1 MKINF
6 RNKVICFIMAGAM
19 ALCAITACGDKDK
32 EDNTS
37 SAAWTP
43 HKVGLEDTA
52 VNGVKLGMTTD
63 EVKNILGEPDK
74 EENITEDQFIFGTHL
89 DLTYGE
95 MHLSFYDINEGDN
108 IVLGSISA
116 DSPEVEF
123 AGGLHTDS
131 TKDEVL
137 DAFFKDANATDLVL
151 YGEKFGSFIYGDYTD
166 NDFIEKKPK
175 DSIQF
180 AYVQDRDAAD
190 DGYYMIIY
198 NYYNPLK
205 WSKDGKSYT
214 GDFYHMIFYVDTES
228 DKVKSILLEH
238 LPVM

>member
-1 MKINF
+1 M
-6 RNKVICFIMAGAM
+6 
-19 ALCAITACGDKDK
+19 
-32 EDNTS
+32 
-37 SAAWTP
+37 
-43 HKVGLEDTA
+43 
-52 VNGVKLGMTTD
+52 
-63 EVKNILGEPDK
+63 
-74 EENITEDQFIFGTHL
+74 
-89 DLTYGE
+89 
-95 MHLSFYDINEGDN
+95 
-108 IVLGSISA
+108 
-116 DSPEVEF
+116 
-123 AGGLHTDS
+123 
-131 TKDEVL
+131 
-137 DAFFKDANATDLVL
+137 DAFFKDANATDLIL

-198 NYYNPLK
+198 NFYNPLK